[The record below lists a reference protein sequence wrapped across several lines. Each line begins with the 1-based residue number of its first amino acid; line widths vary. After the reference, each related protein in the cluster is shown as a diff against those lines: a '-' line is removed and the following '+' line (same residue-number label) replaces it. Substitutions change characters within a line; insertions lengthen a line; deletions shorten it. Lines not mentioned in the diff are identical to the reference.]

1 METTPTKKAGVFP
14 LVLLLVGV
22 ALGAAGAALVSRW
35 VDPGLLAPF
44 RDGEGVEG
52 RVLEKALESDRLLL
66 KIESEHGVFLATF
79 TARQAEIDLLVE
91 PGDTVTL
98 DAREYR
104 PFLEDPTLDR
114 VIKPKPPLEAED
126 PGEEPGVEAGAEDE
140 PLVDELEEVEPAAEP
155 PREEETPA

>member
-114 VIKPKPPLEAED
+114 VRKPEPPLETED

>member
-1 METTPTKKAGVFP
+1 METAPTKKAGVFP
-14 LVLLLVGV
+14 LVLLVLGV
-22 ALGAAGAALVSRW
+22 ALGAAGAALVPRW

-44 RDGEGVEG
+44 RRGEGVEG
-52 RVLEKALESDRLLL
+52 RVVDKALESDRLLL
-66 KIESEHGVFLATF
+66 KIESEQGVFLATF
-79 TARQAEIDLLVE
+79 TERQAEIDLLVD

-114 VIKPKPPLEAED
+114 VRKPKPPLETEAPAE
-126 PGEEPGVEAGAEDE
+126 EAGVEDE
-140 PLVDELEEVEPAAEP
+140 PLIDELEEVEPAAEP